1 MTGNIA
7 ISTPIPSVEP
17 RAEAAAA
24 QPIAEQE
31 LWEALDAVNCR
42 AFVEARH
49 GGLDS
54 AVGERGGLLSGG
66 ERQRISIARA
76 LLRDPQLLVLD
87 EPTNNLDKE
96 SVAALLD
103 IIEKLKRQATL
114 LIVSHDPRVLQRADR
129 IFLLEGG
136 VVVSAPEPGR

>member
-1 MTGNIA
+1 DDSI
-7 ISTPIPSVEP
+7 
-17 RAEAAAA
+17 RANLACVRPEAT
-24 QPIAEQE
+24 EQE
-31 LWEALDAVNCR
+31 LWEVLDAANCR

-54 AVGERGGLLSGG
+54 TVGERGGLLSGG
-66 ERQRISIARA
+66 ERQRLSIARA
-76 LLRDPQLLVLD
+76 LLRRPQLLVLD

-129 IFLLEGG
+129 IYLLEGG
-136 VVVSAPEPGR
+136 AVVSAT